1 MEIDKKKI
9 SANWYNFSTRLDDIA
24 YVLYIKKC
32 DELSLT
38 EGYQLTLMDQVT
50 FITLGRERR
59 WVDECYKHYDD
70 AEIILRDEKIKKILD
85 ATNK

>member
-9 SANWYNFSTRLDDIA
+9 SANWYHGSTRLDDIA

-50 FITLGRERR
+50 FITLGRDRT
-59 WVDECYKHYDD
+59 WIDQCYKHYEE
-70 AEIILRDEKIKKILD
+70 ANLILRNEKINIIK
-85 ATNK
+85 NGNR

>member
-9 SANWYNFSTRLDDIA
+9 SANWYHGSTSLDDIA

-50 FITLGRERR
+50 FITLGRDRT
-59 WVDECYKHYDD
+59 WIDQCYKHYEE
-70 AEIILRDEKIKKILD
+70 ANLILRNEKINIIK
-85 ATNK
+85 NGNR